1 MFERLFDESA
11 RTRDGSPGGWGRRH
25 PVCNAVISACG
36 LEARAP
42 GEKPPSPDF
51 SLEILKTVLAATATL
66 AAAVLSFGCGSGG
79 EVSISPLPTGSGTS
93 DLGPGVRP
101 LSFGPGYK
109 GSPRWSSDGERIA
122 FTVDGYVVD
131 KPLRGG
137 ETERWTAR
145 DFGATEIESHSGE
158 SMILLGDGGGDDASG
173 TLYRSLGEEAGGG
186 GDSPDVSEIAPEVLA
201 AEPLGDGEA
210 ALAAIRSG
218 PDESEVSLVR
228 GDEVGRTFGDPIEGS
243 VSGLSLSPDQRR
255 AALAVATP
263 GEEAATELHALDLAG
278 GSGGEVASL
287 EGGRQ
292 IFGSPQWTG
301 SGIYYVAGTVE
312 SGEENASLFGL
323 YRIPEGSRQT
333 EPAPGVGSDFAASSI
348 QASPDGT
355 KLAIIGRLHAN
366 SPTNLHIL
374 DLREDTFTSATS
386 SEDMEI
392 KNGPRDMAWSPDGE
406 SVAIVAR
413 GSFSNPTVRAAS
425 ADSLLD
431 EFYNLYEV
439 PVENGADEGAGG

>member
-1 MFERLFDESA
+1 MRYKTALAA
-11 RTRDGSPGGWGRRH
+11 RTL
-25 PVCNAVISACG
+25 AVVSI
-36 LEARAP
+36 
-42 GEKPPSPDF
+42 
-51 SLEILKTVLAATATL
+51 LAAGL
-66 AAAVLSFGCGSGG
+66 LSFGCGGGG
-79 EVSISPLPTGSGTS
+79 EVSISPLPTGDGSS

-122 FTVDGYVVD
+122 FTVDGYVMD

-137 ETERWTAR
+137 EMQRWTAR
-145 DFGATEIESHSGE
+145 DFGATEIESHSGQA
-158 SMILLGDGGGDDASG
+158 MILLGESGEDDGESDEADASG
-173 TLYRSLGEEAGGG
+173 TLYRSLGEGG
-186 GDSPDVSEIAPEVLA
+186 GDSPDVSEIAPEVFA
-201 AEPLGDGEA
+201 AEPLGEGEA
-210 ALAAIRSG
+210 ALAAIRHG

-228 GDEVGRTFGDPIEGS
+228 GDEVGRTFGDPIEGR
-243 VSGLSLSPDQRR
+243 VSGLSLSPDQSR
-255 AALAVATP
+255 AALAVAPP
-263 GEEAATELHALDLAG
+263 GGEAATELRALDLAG
-278 GSGGEVASL
+278 GSSVEVASL

-292 IFGSPQWTG
+292 IFGSPQWTE

-312 SGEENASLFGL
+312 SGEENSSLFGL
-323 YRIPEGSRQT
+323 YRVPEGSSQP

-348 QASPDGT
+348 QASPDGS
-355 KLAIIGRLHAN
+355 KLAIIGRLYAN

-374 DLREDTFTSATS
+374 DLRTDAFTSATS

-439 PVENGADEGAGG
+439 PVEDKANEDAG